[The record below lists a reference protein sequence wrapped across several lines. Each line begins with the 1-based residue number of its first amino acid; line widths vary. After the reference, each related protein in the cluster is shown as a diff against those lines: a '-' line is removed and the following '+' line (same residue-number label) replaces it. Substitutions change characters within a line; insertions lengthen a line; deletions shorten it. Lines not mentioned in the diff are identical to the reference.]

1 MTDLDPAPTDR
12 RTSRASLPLFV
23 AAEAFSLFGNSA
35 IAIVLPWLVLTRTGD
50 PAVTGLVAAV
60 AALPAVVAALVG
72 GWLIDKVGQRRMSVL
87 ADLGSAVSV
96 AALAVVDQVFGL
108 DLGWFVALGIL
119 GALFDVPGMTAR
131 ETLMGRVARTSGV
144 TLDKIASLRQAVF
157 SLAFLGGPA
166 LAGVLLAVLDPIQV
180 VWVTAG
186 CSLAAGLCMLV
197 LPLTA
202 PEVATPGTAGIGG
215 VDTIRDSAPLRAMLV
230 IGFGSAVVIAPLLGV
245 LLPAH
250 FNRLDEPTWFGFTM
264 PAFAVGSMIG
274 AILYAVLAARSRRV
288 VWVGGLVLQTVGMV
302 GFTTLHGVWPV
313 AVGSALVG
321 VGSGLLSPVFLVFFT
336 EQVAES
342 VRGRVLGLFNA
353 LALIASPLGLGAV
366 ALALSVT
373 TLESAATWL
382 LAAWVLV
389 MAYAFGSKG
398 MRAFAQNPSTSDVSA
413 SVAAGTTT
421 DADNSAPHRGGVDGD
436 SSGGSERPAGSATRA
451 DH

>member
-1 MTDLDPAPTDR
+1 MNDLAPDPATPPR
-12 RTSRASLPLFV
+12 RTSRATLPLFV

-60 AALPAVVAALVG
+60 AALPAIAAALVG

-87 ADLGSAVSV
+87 SDFGSAVSV
-96 AALAVVDQVFGL
+96 AGLAVVDRVFGL
-108 DLGWFVALGIL
+108 DLGWFIALGVL

-144 TLDKIASLRQAVF
+144 SLDKIASIRQAVF

-166 LAGVLLAVLDPIQV
+166 LAGVLLAILDPIQV

-186 CSLAAGLCMLV
+186 CSLAAGICMLV
-197 LPLTA
+197 LPLSA
-202 PEVATPGTAGIGG
+202 PEVVSAGTADIGG
-215 VDTIRDSAPLRAMLV
+215 MATIRGSAPLRAMLV
-230 IGFGSAVVIAPLLGV
+230 IGFGSAIVVAPLLGV

-250 FNRLDEPTWFGFTM
+250 FNGLGEPTWFGFTM
-264 PAFAVGSMIG
+264 SAFAAGSMVG
-274 AILYAVLAARSRRV
+274 AILYAVIASRSRRAV
-288 VWVGGLVLQTVGMV
+288 YVGGLLLQTLGMV

-313 AVGSALVG
+313 AIGSALVG
-321 VGSGLLSPVFLVFFT
+321 IGGGLLSPVFIVFFT

-353 LALIASPLGLGAV
+353 LALIASPLGLGAI

-373 TLESAATWL
+373 TLEVAATWL

-389 MAYAFGSKG
+389 MAYALISKG
-398 MRAFAQNPSTSDVSA
+398 MRTFAESPAPRSA
-413 SVAAGTTT
+413 VVEVG
-421 DADNSAPHRGGVDGD
+421 
-436 SSGGSERPAGSATRA
+436 RA

>member
-1 MTDLDPAPTDR
+1 MTDLAPDPATMPA
-12 RTSRASLPLFV
+12 RTSRAALPLFV

-60 AALPAVVAALVG
+60 AALPAIVAALVG

-87 ADLGSAVSV
+87 SDFGSAVSV
-96 AALAVVDQVFGL
+96 AGLAVVDRVFGL
-108 DLGWFVALGIL
+108 DLGWFIALGIL

-144 TLDKIASLRQAVF
+144 SLDKIASLRQAVF

-186 CSLAAGLCMLV
+186 CSLAAGICMLI

-202 PEVATPGTAGIGG
+202 PAVVSTGTADIGG
-215 VDTIRDSAPLRAMLV
+215 MATIRGSAALRAMLV
-230 IGFGSAVVIAPLLGV
+230 IGFGSAVVVAPLLGV
-245 LLPAH
+245 LVPAH
-250 FNRLDEPTWFGFTM
+250 FNRLGEPTWFGFTM
-264 PAFAVGSMIG
+264 SAFAAGSMIG
-274 AILYAVLAARSRRV
+274 AILYAVIASRSRRAV
-288 VWVGGLVLQTVGMV
+288 YVGGLLLQTLGMV

-313 AVGSALVG
+313 AIGSALVG
-321 VGSGLLSPVFLVFFT
+321 VGGGLLSPVFIVFFT

-353 LALIASPLGLGAV
+353 LALIASPLGLGAIAV
-366 ALALSVT
+366 ALSVT
-373 TLESAATWL
+373 SLEVAATWL

-389 MAYAFGSKG
+389 MAYAFASLG
-398 MRAFAQNPSTSDVSA
+398 MRTFAEAPVPRSDV
-413 SVAAGTTT
+413 VEAG
-421 DADNSAPHRGGVDGD
+421 
-436 SSGGSERPAGSATRA
+436 RA

>member
-1 MTDLDPAPTDR
+1 MNDLAPEPAAPTR

-60 AALPAVVAALVG
+60 AALPAILAAVVG

-87 ADLGSAVSV
+87 ADFGSAVSV
-96 AALAVVDQVFGL
+96 AGLAVVDRVFGL
-108 DLGWFVALGIL
+108 DLGWFIALGIL

-144 TLDKIASLRQAVF
+144 SLDKIASIRQAVF

-166 LAGVLLAVLDPIQV
+166 LAGVLLAILDPIQV

-186 CSLAAGLCMLV
+186 CSLAAGICMLL

-202 PEVATPGTAGIGG
+202 PEVVSAGTADIGG
-215 VDTIRDSAPLRAMLV
+215 LATIRGSAPLRAMLV
-230 IGFGSAVVIAPLLGV
+230 IGFGSALVVAPLLGV
-245 LLPAH
+245 LVPAH
-250 FNRLDEPTWFGFTM
+250 FNGLGEPTWFGFTM
-264 PAFAVGSMIG
+264 SAFAAGSMIG
-274 AILYAVLAARSRRV
+274 AILYAVIASRSRRAV
-288 VWVGGLVLQTVGMV
+288 YVGGLLLQTLGMV

-313 AVGSALVG
+313 AIGSALVG
-321 VGSGLLSPVFLVFFT
+321 VGGGLLSPVFIVFFT

-353 LALIASPLGLGAV
+353 LALIASPLGLGAI

-373 TLESAATWL
+373 TLEVAATWL

-389 MAYAFGSKG
+389 MAYALISKG
-398 MRAFAQNPSTSDVSA
+398 MRTFAESPAT
-413 SVAAGTTT
+413 
-421 DADNSAPHRGGVDGD
+421 SAPQRVVVEED
-436 SSGGSERPAGSATRA
+436 RA

>member
-1 MTDLDPAPTDR
+1 MNDLAPEPAAPTR

-60 AALPAVVAALVG
+60 AALPAILAAVVG

-87 ADLGSAVSV
+87 ADFGSAVSV
-96 AALAVVDQVFGL
+96 AGLAVVDRVFGL
-108 DLGWFVALGIL
+108 DLGWFIALGIL

-144 TLDKIASLRQAVF
+144 SLDKIASIRQAVF

-166 LAGVLLAVLDPIQV
+166 LAGVLLAILDPIQV

-186 CSLAAGLCMLV
+186 CSLAAGICMLL

-202 PEVATPGTAGIGG
+202 PEVVSAGTADIGG
-215 VDTIRDSAPLRAMLV
+215 LATIRGSAPLRAMLV
-230 IGFGSAVVIAPLLGV
+230 IGFGSAIVVAPLLGV

-250 FNRLDEPTWFGFTM
+250 FNGLGEPTWFGFTM
-264 PAFAVGSMIG
+264 SAFAAGSMIG
-274 AILYAVLAARSRRV
+274 AILYAVIASRSRRAV
-288 VWVGGLVLQTVGMV
+288 YVGGLLLQTLGMV

-313 AVGSALVG
+313 AIGSALVG
-321 VGSGLLSPVFLVFFT
+321 VGGGLLSPVFIVFFT

-353 LALIASPLGLGAV
+353 LALIASPLGLGAI

-373 TLESAATWL
+373 TLDVAATWL

-389 MAYAFGSKG
+389 MAYAFLSKG
-398 MRAFAQNPSTSDVSA
+398 MRTFAESPAPRSA
-413 SVAAGTTT
+413 VVEVG
-421 DADNSAPHRGGVDGD
+421 RVDD
-436 SSGGSERPAGSATRA
+436 
-451 DH
+451 

>member
-1 MTDLDPAPTDR
+1 MTDPAPDLATPAP

-60 AALPAVVAALVG
+60 AALPAILAAVVG

-87 ADLGSAVSV
+87 ADFGSAVSV
-96 AALAVVDQVFGL
+96 AGLAVVDRVFGL

-144 TLDKIASLRQAVF
+144 SLDKIASLRQAVF

-186 CSLAAGLCMLV
+186 CSLAAGICMLI

-202 PEVATPGTAGIGG
+202 PEVATADTTDIGG
-215 VDTIRDSAPLRAMLV
+215 IATIRGSAPLRAMLV
-230 IGFGSAVVIAPLLGV
+230 VGFGSALVVAPLLGV

-250 FNRLDEPTWFGFTM
+250 FNRLSEPTWFGFTM
-264 PAFAVGSMIG
+264 SAFAAGSMIG
-274 AILYAVLAARSRRV
+274 AILYAVIASRSRRAV
-288 VWVGGLVLQTVGMV
+288 YVGGLLLQTLGMV

-313 AVGSALVG
+313 AIGAALVG
-321 VGSGLLSPVFLVFFT
+321 IGGGLLSPVFLVFFT

-353 LALIASPLGLGAV
+353 LALIASPLGLGAI

-373 TLESAATWL
+373 TLEAAATWL
-382 LAAWVLV
+382 LGAWVLV
-389 MAYAFGSKG
+389 MVYAFLSKG
-398 MRAFAQNPSTSDVSA
+398 MRTFAESPASGSPSPRPV
-413 SVAAGTTT
+413 VAE
-421 DADNSAPHRGGVDGD
+421 VD
-436 SSGGSERPAGSATRA
+436 SA

>member
-1 MTDLDPAPTDR
+1 MNDLAPDSAAPTR

-50 PAVTGLVAAV
+50 PAITGLVAAV
-60 AALPAVVAALVG
+60 AALPAILAAVVG

-87 ADLGSAVSV
+87 ADVGSAVSV
-96 AALAVVDQVFGL
+96 AGLAVVDRVFGL
-108 DLGWFVALGIL
+108 DLGWFIALGIL

-144 TLDKIASLRQAVF
+144 SLDKIASLRQAVF

-166 LAGVLLAVLDPIQV
+166 LAGVLLAILDPIQV

-186 CSLAAGLCMLV
+186 CSLAAGICMLL

-202 PEVATPGTAGIGG
+202 PEVVSAGTADIGG
-215 VDTIRDSAPLRAMLV
+215 VATIRGSAPLRAMLV
-230 IGFGSAVVIAPLLGV
+230 IGFGSALVVAPLLGV
-245 LLPAH
+245 LVPAH
-250 FNRLDEPTWFGFTM
+250 FNRLGEPTWFGFTM
-264 PAFAVGSMIG
+264 SAFAAGSMIG
-274 AILYAVLAARSRRV
+274 AILYAVIASRSRRAV
-288 VWVGGLVLQTVGMV
+288 YVGGLLLQTLGMV
-302 GFTTLHGVWPV
+302 GFTTLQGVWPV
-313 AVGSALVG
+313 AIGSALVG
-321 VGSGLLSPVFLVFFT
+321 IGGGLLSPVFIVFFT

-353 LALIASPLGLGAV
+353 LALIASPLGLGAI

-373 TLESAATWL
+373 TLEVAATWL

-389 MAYAFGSKG
+389 MAYALISKG
-398 MRAFAQNPSTSDVSA
+398 MRTFAESPVSR
-413 SVAAGTTT
+413 SVVVEAG
-421 DADNSAPHRGGVDGD
+421 
-436 SSGGSERPAGSATRA
+436 RA

>member
-1 MTDLDPAPTDR
+1 MTDLAPDPATMPA
-12 RTSRASLPLFV
+12 RTSRAALPLFV

-60 AALPAVVAALVG
+60 AALPAIVAALVG

-87 ADLGSAVSV
+87 SDFGSAVSV
-96 AALAVVDQVFGL
+96 AGLAVVDRVFGL
-108 DLGWFVALGIL
+108 DLGWFIALGIL
-119 GALFDVPGMTAR
+119 GAVFDVPGMTAR

-144 TLDKIASLRQAVF
+144 SLDKIASLRQAVF

-186 CSLAAGLCMLV
+186 CSLAAGICMLI

-202 PEVATPGTAGIGG
+202 PAVVSAGAADIGG
-215 VDTIRDSAPLRAMLV
+215 LATIRGSAALRAMLV
-230 IGFGSAVVIAPLLGV
+230 IGFGSAVVVAPLLGV
-245 LLPAH
+245 LVPAH
-250 FNRLDEPTWFGFTM
+250 FNRLGEPTWFGFTM
-264 PAFAVGSMIG
+264 SAFAAGSMIG
-274 AILYAVLAARSRRV
+274 AILYAVIASRSRRAV
-288 VWVGGLVLQTVGMV
+288 YVGGLLLQTLGMV

-313 AVGSALVG
+313 AIGSALVG
-321 VGSGLLSPVFLVFFT
+321 VGGGLLSPVFIVFFT

-353 LALIASPLGLGAV
+353 LALIASPLGLGAIAV
-366 ALALSVT
+366 ALSVT
-373 TLESAATWL
+373 SLEVAATWL

-389 MAYAFGSKG
+389 MAYAFASLG
-398 MRAFAQNPSTSDVSA
+398 MRTFAESPVPRSDV
-413 SVAAGTTT
+413 VEAG
-421 DADNSAPHRGGVDGD
+421 
-436 SSGGSERPAGSATRA
+436 RA

>member
-1 MTDLDPAPTDR
+1 MTDPAPDPATTTT

-60 AALPAVVAALVG
+60 AALPAILAAVVG

-87 ADLGSAVSV
+87 ADFGSAVSV
-96 AALAVVDQVFGL
+96 AGLAVVDRVFGL
-108 DLGWFVALGIL
+108 DLGWFIALGIL

-144 TLDKIASLRQAVF
+144 SLDKIASIRQAVF

-166 LAGVLLAVLDPIQV
+166 LAGVLLAILDPIQV

-186 CSLAAGLCMLV
+186 CSLAAGICMLL

-202 PEVATPGTAGIGG
+202 PEVVSAGTADIGG
-215 VDTIRDSAPLRAMLV
+215 LATIRGSAPLRAMLV
-230 IGFGSAVVIAPLLGV
+230 IGFGSALVVAPLLGV
-245 LLPAH
+245 LVPAH
-250 FNRLDEPTWFGFTM
+250 FNGLGEPTWFGFTM
-264 PAFAVGSMIG
+264 SAFAAGSMIG
-274 AILYAVLAARSRRV
+274 AILYAVIASRSRRAV
-288 VWVGGLVLQTVGMV
+288 YVGGLLLQTLGMV

-313 AVGSALVG
+313 AIGSALVG
-321 VGSGLLSPVFLVFFT
+321 IGGGLLSPVFIVFFT

-353 LALIASPLGLGAV
+353 LALIASPLGLGAI

-373 TLESAATWL
+373 SLEVAATWL
-382 LAAWVLV
+382 LGAWVLV
-389 MAYAFGSKG
+389 MAYAFISKG
-398 MRAFAQNPSTSDVSA
+398 MRTFAESPAVSSSR
-413 SVAAGTTT
+413 SVAVE
-421 DADNSAPHRGGVDGD
+421 AD
-436 SSGGSERPAGSATRA
+436 RA

>member
-1 MTDLDPAPTDR
+1 MTDLDSDPAGSGG

-23 AAEAFSLFGNSA
+23 AAEALSLFGNSA

-50 PAVTGLVAAV
+50 PAVTGLVAA
-60 AALPAVVAALVG
+60 ATALPAIAAALVG

-87 ADLGSAVSV
+87 ADLGSALSV
-96 AALAVVDQVFGL
+96 AGLAVVDRVFGL
-108 DLGWFVALGIL
+108 DLGWFIALGVL

-144 TLDKIASLRQAVF
+144 SLDRIASLRQAVF

-186 CSLAAGLCMLV
+186 CSLAAGICMLI

-202 PEVATPGTAGIGG
+202 PEVVAEGTADIGG
-215 VDTIRDSAPLRAMLV
+215 LATIRASAPLRAMMV
-230 IGFGSAVVIAPLLGV
+230 IGFGSAVVVAPLLGV

-250 FNRLDEPTWFGFTM
+250 FNRLGEPTWFGFTM
-264 PAFAVGSMIG
+264 SAFAAGSMVG
-274 AILYAVLAARSRRV
+274 AILYAVISARSRRAV
-288 VWVGGLVLQTVGMV
+288 YVGGLLLQTLGMV

-313 AVGSALVG
+313 VVGSALVG
-321 VGSGLLSPVFLVFFT
+321 VGGGLLSPVFLVFFT
-336 EQVAES
+336 EHVAES

-353 LALIASPLGLGAV
+353 LAMTASPLGLGAI

-373 TLESAATWL
+373 TLEVAATWL

-389 MAYAFGSKG
+389 MAYAFISKG
-398 MRAFAQNPSTSDVSA
+398 MRAFARPPAPSSDVGEA
-413 SVAAGTTT
+413 V
-421 DADNSAPHRGGVDGD
+421 
-436 SSGGSERPAGSATRA
+436 RA